1 MPDHVNPMDLE
12 AHMEK
17 SLEATQRNLNTIRTG
32 RANPN
37 LLDKVMVE
45 YYGCDTPLRSLAGI
59 TVPDSQTLQ
68 IQPFD
73 VSAIRAIEKAIL
85 GSSLGLTPNT
95 EDGKL
100 IRIGIPPLTEER
112 RKELVKLAA
121 GYIEEGKVAL
131 RNVRREGIERIK
143 KQEKAGDL
151 SEDQSHDEQ
160 DQVQKL
166 TDRFIQRLST
176 MQKDKEKE
184 ILSV

>member
-1 MPDHVNPMDLE
+1 MDLE
-12 AHMEK
+12 ANMEK
-17 SLEATQRNLNTIRTG
+17 SLEATQRNLNTLRAG
-32 RANPN
+32 RANAS

-59 TVPDSQTLQ
+59 TVPDSRTIQ

-85 GSSLGLTPNT
+85 NASLGLTPNT

-100 IRIGIPPLTEER
+100 IRIGIPPLTEAR

-131 RNVRREGIERIK
+131 RNLRREGIDRIK

-151 SEDQSHDEQ
+151 SEDQSHDAQ
-160 DQVQKL
+160 DDVQKL
-166 TDRFIQRLST
+166 TDRFIQRLNT
-176 MQKDKEKE
+176 MQKEKEKD